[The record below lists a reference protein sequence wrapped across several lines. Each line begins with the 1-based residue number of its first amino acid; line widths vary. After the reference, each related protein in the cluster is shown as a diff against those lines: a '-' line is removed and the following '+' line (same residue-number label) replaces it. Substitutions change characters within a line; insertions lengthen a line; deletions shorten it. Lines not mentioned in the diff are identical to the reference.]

1 MAATKNRR
9 TTPKGIMERVTG
21 KKLESNVLPASHKV
35 LIMEYLLSCPTK
47 EVQKYSDIE
56 YPTFINECA
65 TLLYN
70 DRLYEFMKVLSICRD
85 MAEEDK
91 PKGGSQSVGF
101 RQ

>member
-9 TTPKGIMERVTG
+9 TTPKGILERVTG
-21 KKLESNVLPASHKV
+21 KKLESNVLPAAHKV

-70 DRLYEFMKVLSICRD
+70 DRLYEFMKVLSLCLD
-85 MAEEDK
+85 MAEKEA
-91 PKGGSQSVGF
+91 PRSRSQLMELK
-101 RQ
+101 

>member
-21 KKLESNVLPASHKV
+21 KKLESNVLPAAHKV

-47 EVQKYSDIE
+47 EMTKYKEME

-65 TLLYN
+65 TLLCN
-70 DRLYEFMKVLSICRD
+70 GRLGEYIGVLDQCRA
-85 MAEEDK
+85 MAREDANNAK
-91 PKGGSQSVGF
+91 
-101 RQ
+101 

>member
-9 TTPKGIMERVTG
+9 TTPKGILERVTG

-47 EVQKYSDIE
+47 EMTKYKDIE

-65 TLLYN
+65 ILLCN
-70 DRLYEFMKVLSICRD
+70 GRLGEYIGVLNQCREMAKVD
-85 MAEEDK
+85 TENAK
-91 PKGGSQSVGF
+91 
-101 RQ
+101 